1 MRTKTRKIKSTEKLR
16 FRPIGS
22 GFIMTEAMVGMP
34 AGRKLA
40 KTFADQFDRTY
51 VQVNGN
57 LEVVTDQH
65 GYLGAE

>member
-1 MRTKTRKIKSTEKLR
+1 MSIKNRKVKSNEKLR

-34 AGRKLA
+34 VGRKLT

-57 LEVVTDQH
+57 LEAVTEQH

>member
-1 MRTKTRKIKSTEKLR
+1 MSIKNRRINSNVKLH

-22 GFIMTEAMVGMP
+22 GFIMTEAMAGMP
-34 AGRKLA
+34 AGRKLT

-51 VQVNGN
+51 VQVNGS
-57 LEVVTDQH
+57 LEAVTEQH